1 MTLPISGIGSST
13 TQSTS
18 SIDIH
23 MKSCV
28 KNFGAH
34 IDCYI
39 LPVIVEALPSVKA
52 PKEGWKIPKE
62 YTSLLTDPSFCESGP
77 IDLLIG
83 CGIFFELMEAKRMPL
98 SSGTLCLQESKLGWI
113 VTGGIHFTCLLSVGE
128 LLEDNWRKQGIVEE
142 DDYGRL
148 SKNNQKCFEEQQAL
162 GERG

>member
-1 MTLPISGIGSST
+1 
-13 TQSTS
+13 
-18 SIDIH
+18 

-39 LPVIVEALPSVKA
+39 LPVIVEELPSVKS

-62 YTSLLTDPSFCESGP
+62 YISLLADPSFCKAGP

-98 SSGTLCLQESKLGWI
+98 YSGTLCLQESKLGWI
-113 VTGGIHFTCLLSVGE
+113 VTGGIHSTCLLSVGE
-128 LLEDNWRKQGIVEE
+128 VLEE
-142 DDYGRL
+142 
-148 SKNNQKCFEEQQAL
+148 S
-162 GERG
+162 